1 MASEGPLGGDG
12 DAEPHRQ
19 TVGRGGPPRWRHAE
33 GGHMRERAPL
43 RESVARQR
51 CERHSQRWWGRMG
64 DGTRRREASEVLG
77 GRQVAVIEAGRCGRS
92 LCSRGRPRLEPTSW
106 LCSGRRKWWLR
117 KALSWQQQTCSHI
130 HDGRQRSCL
139 RFYTASR
146 CWRPA
151 TMVESAIAQRK
162 RRQKRRK
169 EREKSG
175 QQVPKRGRRAVDTA
189 AATIEVD
196 VHALHM
202 NVAAGTTL
210 AFGIAKHLAA
220 QVSTARATLKHH
232 KLQLAELQYRF
243 WVDGKGVVQ
252 QRLVDTQR
260 LLLRTEHV
268 KTFAN
273 LARKVYSKGGVAIT
287 CLALNGLITGN
298 GASVAVTKE
307 LLSVVGDCVCDG
319 VLERFVM
326 TTGRPPRWSD
336 LLSHADQPGCVC
348 ATDVVRGRL
357 MQLRF
362 VMMNGQCPEVCRS
375 EDSTAIQPLCDQLVD
390 LARRCESVGRPLIG
404 VNWAEVE
411 WSTPAART
419 FAAALVDAKIVKFQV
434 SLD

>member
-1 MASEGPLGGDG
+1 
-12 DAEPHRQ
+12 
-19 TVGRGGPPRWRHAE
+19 
-33 GGHMRERAPL
+33 
-43 RESVARQR
+43 
-51 CERHSQRWWGRMG
+51 
-64 DGTRRREASEVLG
+64 
-77 GRQVAVIEAGRCGRS
+77 
-92 LCSRGRPRLEPTSW
+92 
-106 LCSGRRKWWLR
+106 
-117 KALSWQQQTCSHI
+117 
-130 HDGRQRSCL
+130 
-139 RFYTASR
+139 
-146 CWRPA
+146 
-151 TMVESAIAQRK
+151 MVESAIAQRK

-287 CLALNGLITGN
+287 CLASNGLITGN

-307 LLSVVGDCVCDG
+307 LLSVVGDY
-319 VLERFVM
+319 
-326 TTGRPPRWSD
+326 
-336 LLSHADQPGCVC
+336 
-348 ATDVVRGRL
+348 VVRGRL

-434 SLD
+434 LTGPDPELSDMVRATVRLARQNYERQCLQRKVKPWWRDPAWMSWMISSDTKHKCMQGFGCGKKAPKMGSNKALWWDETLLPLALSV